1 MADMSADIGGDGC
14 ERQVEK
20 VTAIAARLGVH
31 GDFIRV
37 PQLAKAL
44 GISSTS
50 IHAQIRRGSFPIQH
64 RRVGNVIV
72 VKLDDYVR
80 WFETG
85 ASIAAKAT
93 EPQQVPQRAR
103 EESEVM
109 EVMPAKPHLA
119 RRETSKEFKARIHR
133 EVIADMRRKGF
144 DVE

>member
-1 MADMSADIGGDGC
+1 MEIGGAGEIEDDIKAA
-14 ERQVEK
+14 V
-20 VTAIAARLGVH
+20 AARLGVK

-50 IHAQIRRGSFPIQH
+50 IHAQMRHGNFPIEH

-80 WFETG
+80 WFRTG
-85 ASIAAKAT
+85 GSMAAEST
-93 EPQQVPQRAR
+93 EPQQIPQLAHD
-103 EESEVM
+103 EPEVM
-109 EVMPAKPHLA
+109 EVSHAKPHLG